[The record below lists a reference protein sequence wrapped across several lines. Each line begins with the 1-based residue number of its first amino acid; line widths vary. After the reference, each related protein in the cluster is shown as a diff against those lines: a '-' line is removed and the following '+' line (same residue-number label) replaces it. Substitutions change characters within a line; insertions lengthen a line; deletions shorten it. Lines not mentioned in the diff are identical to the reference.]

1 MAVKVT
7 VYGTANMAQI
17 DRARASLDQLEAK
30 ARASASGF
38 RGSMTRLSNAAATA
52 GASLQKSGQAMTRNL
67 TLPIVALGAGL
78 YKATQ
83 NAAEDAKAQVILAGA
98 LRNNAGATDAVVKS
112 TEDWITKQGELLGIS
127 DDNLRPALATLVGAT
142 KDVTKAQTLAG
153 LAMDISA
160 ARGVPLEAA
169 SKAIAKAYT
178 GQTSQLT
185 KMIPGIDAAAV
196 KSKDFGKIMQS
207 VAGIVGGQASAAAD
221 TQAGK
226 IQRAKVA
233 FDEASESLGNSFM
246 PILTDVTN
254 LITKEVVPAIKS
266 VAEYFKGMDTQT
278 KRNILGFLAFVAVL
292 GPVTMILGKVVSGIS
307 AVANA
312 SIFMANTT
320 MKAVGGLQNL
330 VTGLRN
336 ANAGSSA
343 FATPMMRLGGAI
355 RTAGIATWNW
365 VKALGASIIAGLK
378 QAATWTAQTVSII
391 AHKIASIASTAATYA
406 LTAAQWALNV
416 AMDANPI
423 GLVILAL
430 AALAAAFYFAYQNSD
445 AFAKAINDAWNAIA
459 SSARTIYDG
468 VVGWLVKTWN
478 WLGEQV
484 KTFMNLGKNI
494 ADGLAKGLSDVGPQI
509 FDHIVGPISDAVDY
523 VKNMLGIHSPS
534 TVTTEIGENFGQGF
548 VNGITAKTGEAQ
560 TAATNVANAATT
572 ALNNG
577 LNNLFNVD
585 RQTVVSK
592 LSSKGLLKTYQ
603 SFGGDVKDL
612 TDAVLGD
619 ATAFQTVKVKA
630 MEIMSA
636 NPDAINAQGQIEI
649 NATRANAQKLIKS
662 ISYLRS
668 IFKTEGSEN
677 DRIAQA
683 MGDIVGNTVTVL
695 NNQNE
700 KLKLATTKTTEIMN
714 AWSLA
719 DVVKT
724 QTMSISQ
731 ALDAMM
737 SQITAKADFLN
748 NLTKLGK
755 LGLNTDIIAQ
765 LTQLGPANGGSIV
778 AALASGSKE
787 QIAQYNTSYA
797 ENARISG
804 IIGNVQAGLG
814 PARAVTISPGAVT
827 VTIQGSANAT
837 DVSTAINAALQD
849 LVTELR
855 SN

>member
-38 RGSMTRLSNAAATA
+38 RGSMTRLSNAAASA
-52 GASLQKSGQAMTRNL
+52 GASMQKSGQGMTRNL
-67 TLPIVALGAGL
+67 TLPIAALGAGL

-127 DDNLRPALATLVGAT
+127 DDNLRPALRTLVGAT

-153 LAMDISA
+153 VAMDISA
-160 ARGVPLEAA
+160 AYGVPLETA

-185 KMIPGIDAAAV
+185 KLVPGIDAATV
-196 KSKDFGKIMQS
+196 KSKDFGKIMQN

-254 LITKEVVPAIKS
+254 IITKYVVPAIKS
-266 VAEYFKGMDTQT
+266 VADYFKGMDTQT
-278 KRNILGFLAFVAVL
+278 KRNVLGFLAVVAVL
-292 GPVTMILGKVVSGIS
+292 GPVTMILGKLVTGIS

-330 VTGLRN
+330 VTGLIN

-355 RTAGIATWNW
+355 RTASIATWNW
-365 VKALGASIIAGLK
+365 VTALGASIVAGLK
-378 QAATWTAQTVSII
+378 QAGTWVAQTASLI
-391 AHKIASIASTAATYA
+391 AHKVASAAAVIATNVM
-406 LTAAQWALNV
+406 TAAQWALNV
-416 AMDANPI
+416 ALNANPI
-423 GLVILAL
+423 GLVVLAL
-430 AALAAAFYFAYQNSD
+430 AAIAAAFYFAYENSD
-445 AFAKAINDAWNAIA
+445 AFAKSVNEAWTAIA
-459 SSARTIYDG
+459 NSASAIYDG
-468 VVGWLVKTWN
+468 VTKWINQTFGWL
-478 WLGEQV
+478 GDQV
-484 KTFMNLGKNI
+484 RTFLNLGKNI
-494 ADGLAKGLSDVGPQI
+494 ADGLARGLAEVGPEI
-509 FDHIVGPISDAVDY
+509 YKRITTPIMDAVDW
-523 VKNMLGIHSPS
+523 VKDALGIRSPS

-548 VNGITAKTGEAQ
+548 VNGITNKTADAKN
-560 TAATNVANAATT
+560 AATNVANAATT
-572 ALNNG
+572 ALNDG
-577 LNNLFNVD
+577 LFNVD
-585 RQTVVSK
+585 RNTAVTK
-592 LSSKGLLKTYQ
+592 LSEAGVLAASEVFNFNLK
-603 SFGGDVKDL
+603 DV
-612 TDAVLGD
+612 TDAAMGSD
-619 ATAFQTVKVKA
+619 AQYDKLLTSAEKQRAKA
-630 MEIMSA
+630 KKMFGSSISPMFETFI
-636 NPDAINAQGQIEI
+636 QGLK
-649 NATRANAQKLIKS
+649 ATRSELMM
-662 ISYLRS
+662 
-668 IFKTEGSEN
+668 EGSEN
-677 DRIAQA
+677 DRIAEALGNMVGTGATTITKQA
-683 MGDIVGNTVTVL
+683 
-695 NNQNE
+695 E
-700 KLKLATTKTTEIMN
+700 KLKLATTKTAEVM
-714 AWSLA
+714 ASWSLA

-724 QTMSISQ
+724 QTMSITQ

-737 SQITAKADFLN
+737 SQITAKAEFLN

-755 LGLNTDIIAQ
+755 LGLNTTVLKQITDMGAD
-765 LTQLGPANGGSIV
+765 GGGSIA
-778 AALASGSKE
+778 AALASGTKE
-787 QIAQYNTSYA
+787 QIAQYNTSYS
-797 ENARISG
+797 ENQRIST
-804 IIGNVQAGLG
+804 IIGNVQAGVG

-827 VTIQGSANAT
+827 VTIQGSANQA
-837 DVSTAINAALQD
+837 DVSTAINDALKD